1 LNISIDIFVDGY
13 LNSSN
18 RWYIIDSTPSSLEK
32 YLSLFSCAL
41 ELKVNIIKKM
51 NKLIIDAVKDNI
63 FFMIINNN
71 NNTYSIAHE
80 NSKNNYE
87 KLIVLLTDFLKNN
100 NLEISDIGSIY
111 INRGPGSFAGIRNSL
126 STIKAIH
133 MVKKID
139 YYCFSF
145 KDFDNENDI
154 KYENIP
160 HLCSKFKLKKN
171 LIKPYYIS

>member
-1 LNISIDIFVDGY
+1 MFVDGY
-13 LNSSN
+13 LNSLN
-18 RWYIIDSTPSSLEK
+18 RWYIIDNTPSSFEK
-32 YLSLFSCAL
+32 YLSLFSCAF
-41 ELKVNIIKKM
+41 ELKVNIIIKM
-51 NKLIIDAVKDNI
+51 NKLIIDAVKDKI

-71 NNTYSIAHE
+71 NTYSVTHE

-87 KLIVLLTDFLKNN
+87 KLIVLIVDFLKNN
-100 NLEISDIGSIY
+100 NLEISDMESIY

-133 MVKKID
+133 MIKKID
-139 YYCFSF
+139 YYCFSL
-145 KDFDNENDI
+145 KDFENENDI

>member
-1 LNISIDIFVDGY
+1 
-13 LNSSN
+13 
-18 RWYIIDSTPSSLEK
+18 
-32 YLSLFSCAL
+32 
-41 ELKVNIIKKM
+41 M

-71 NNTYSIAHE
+71 NTYSVTHE

-87 KLIVLLTDFLKNN
+87 KLIVLIIDFLKNN
-100 NLEISDIGSIY
+100 NLEINDIGSIY
-111 INRGPGSFAGIRNSL
+111 INRGPGSFAGTRNSL

-133 MVKKID
+133 MIKKID
-139 YYCFSF
+139 YYCFSL
-145 KDFDNENDI
+145 KDFENENDI

>member
-1 LNISIDIFVDGY
+1 MFVDGY
-13 LNSSN
+13 LNSLN
-18 RWYIIDSTPSSLEK
+18 RWYIIDNTPSSFEK
-32 YLSLFSCAL
+32 YLSLFSCAF
-41 ELKVNIIKKM
+41 ELKVNIIIKM
-51 NKLIIDAVKDNI
+51 NKLIIDAVKDKI
-63 FFMIINNN
+63 FFMIIND
-71 NNTYSIAHE
+71 NNTYSVTHE

-87 KLIVLLTDFLKNN
+87 KLMVLIIDFLKDN
-100 NLEISDIGSIY
+100 NLEIGDIGSIY

-133 MVKKID
+133 MIKKID

-145 KDFDNENDI
+145 KDFENEIDI

-160 HLCSKFKLKKN
+160 HLCSKFNLKKN

>member
-1 LNISIDIFVDGY
+1 
-13 LNSSN
+13 
-18 RWYIIDSTPSSLEK
+18 
-32 YLSLFSCAL
+32 
-41 ELKVNIIKKM
+41 M

-63 FFMIINNN
+63 FLMIINNN
-71 NNTYSIAHE
+71 NIYNVTHE

-87 KLIVLLTDFLKNN
+87 KLTVLLNDFLRSN
-100 NLEISDIGSIY
+100 NLKISDIGVMY

-126 STIKAIH
+126 SMIKAIH

-145 KDFDNENDI
+145 KDFANEMDI

>member
-1 LNISIDIFVDGY
+1 
-13 LNSSN
+13 
-18 RWYIIDSTPSSLEK
+18 
-32 YLSLFSCAL
+32 
-41 ELKVNIIKKM
+41 M

-71 NNTYSIAHE
+71 TYSVTHE

-87 KLIVLLTDFLKNN
+87 KLIILLTDFLKNK
-100 NLEISDIGSIY
+100 NLDISDVGLIY
-111 INRGPGSFAGIRNSL
+111 INRGPGSSAGIRNSL
-126 STIKAIH
+126 STIKAIY
-133 MVKKID
+133 MIKKID

-145 KDFDNENDI
+145 KDFKNEIDI

-160 HLCSKFKLKKN
+160 HLCSKFNLKKN

>member
-1 LNISIDIFVDGY
+1 
-13 LNSSN
+13 
-18 RWYIIDSTPSSLEK
+18 
-32 YLSLFSCAL
+32 
-41 ELKVNIIKKM
+41 M

-63 FFMIINNN
+63 FFMIISD
-71 NNTYSIAHE
+71 NNTYSVTHE

-87 KLIVLLTDFLKNN
+87 KLFVLLIDFLKNN
-100 NLEISDIGSIY
+100 NLEVSNIESIY

-133 MVKKID
+133 MIKKID
-139 YYCFSF
+139 YFCFSF
-145 KDFDNENDI
+145 KDFEGENDI

>member
-1 LNISIDIFVDGY
+1 
-13 LNSSN
+13 
-18 RWYIIDSTPSSLEK
+18 
-32 YLSLFSCAL
+32 
-41 ELKVNIIKKM
+41 M
-51 NKLIIDAVKDNI
+51 NKLIIDAAKKNI

-71 NNTYSIAHE
+71 TYSVTHE
-80 NSKNNYE
+80 NSK
-87 KLIVLLTDFLKNN
+87 N

-133 MVKKID
+133 MIKKID

-145 KDFDNENDI
+145 KDFESEIDV

-160 HLCSKFKLKKN
+160 HLCSKFNLKKN